1 MGHNSYYLEMLA
13 KQRHQ
18 AFEQE
23 ARLMRLRRSAR
34 KTKPRTRDILSVK
47 LANLLI
53 RAGESLKK
61 RVARNVPCCCQA
73 YSGLPEDVG

>member
-1 MGHNSYYLEMLA
+1 MGHNSYYLEILA

-34 KTKPRTRDILSVK
+34 KTKLRTRDILSVK
-47 LANLLI
+47 FANLLI
-53 RAGESLKK
+53 RAGEFLKK
-61 RVARNVPCCCQA
+61 RVEVPCCCEP

>member
-1 MGHNSYYLEMLA
+1 MGHNSYYLEILA

-23 ARLMRLRRSAR
+23 AALMRLRRSAR
-34 KTKPRTRDILSVK
+34 KKEHRTRDILFVK
-47 LANLLI
+47 FANLLI
-53 RAGESLKK
+53 RVGESLKK
-61 RVARNVPCCCQA
+61 RVEVPCCCEQ

>member
-13 KQRHQ
+13 KQRHH

-23 ARLMRLRRSAR
+23 ARLTRLRRSAR
-34 KTKPRTRDILSVK
+34 KTKPKTRDILSVK
-47 LANLLI
+47 FANLLI
-53 RAGESLKK
+53 RAGESIKK
-61 RVARNVPCCCQA
+61 RVEVPCCYEP

>member
-1 MGHNSYYLEMLA
+1 MCHDSYYLEMLA

-23 ARLMRLRRSAR
+23 AALVRLRRSAR
-34 KTKPRTRDILSVK
+34 KKTPKTRDILSVK

-53 RAGESLKK
+53 RTGESLKK
-61 RVARNVPCCCQA
+61 RVALKTPCCQL